1 MPDQVRHDAAL
12 MNTDIAFAL
21 GGAPAPIQP
30 ALHALWALDGAFGRV
45 LATGRE
51 AMIAR
56 IRLAWWREALE
67 RLDREPPP
75 KEPILQGLAEYVL
88 PAGITGAELG
98 EMEPG
103 WALLPGDQ
111 PITPDELD
119 TYAQARG
126 GTLFVLSARL
136 LGGEIAVAPAGE
148 AWALL
153 DLARHSTE
161 RADIDAALAAARNRS
176 LPARWPK
183 PLRPLGMIASL
194 AARDLGRGPD
204 RWEEPGS
211 PPRIARMLRHRLIGR

>member
-1 MPDQVRHDAAL
+1 
-12 MNTDIAFAL
+12 MNPDIAFAL
-21 GGAPAPIQP
+21 GSAPVAVQP
-30 ALHALWALDGAFGRV
+30 ALNALWALDDALGRV

-75 KEPILQGLAEYVL
+75 KEPVLEGLAQHVL

-111 PITPDELD
+111 PITADELES
-119 TYAQARG
+119 YAKARG
-126 GTLFVLSARL
+126 AMLFHMSARL
-136 LGGEIAVAPAGE
+136 LQGDMAVEAAGE
-148 AWALL
+148 AWALV

-161 RADIDAALAAARNRS
+161 PADVDAALAAARRRD
-176 LPARWPK
+176 LPRRWLR
-183 PLRPLGMIASL
+183 PLRPLGMLASL
-194 AARDLGRGPD
+194 AKRDLDRDPG
-204 RWEEPGS
+204 RWEEFGS
-211 PPRIARMLRHRLIGR
+211 PPRIARMLRHRLTGR